1 VSLLGSAI
9 LGRWSY
15 DPGMAEDD
23 SAFLWETE
31 ALRSAPPRADRSA
44 ARRKDAGK
52 HLDSDWLTLREAH
65 EITGIPIP
73 TLRKWA
79 RREHI
84 PTYLDETETGQLR
97 MVSLRATKE
106 RAVELGRED
115 QPPTPP
121 APAGRAAQP
130 ETPPGTMLVPI
141 DAWDKMLLQLGNLH
155 QAGQQLAE
163 ARERAAKAETEA
175 VFLKE
180 RLAELRTELAD
191 AKQVKPPVRRRVP
204 EDEPPE
210 PISHIPI
217 ESDNDL
223 EPDPRPE
230 SDPTTDDGEITV
242 RDLTRSEDDET
253 PRSSLDE
260 DDMTLAEYSLEMM
273 KHLYSTW
280 RGRPRR

>member
-1 VSLLGSAI
+1 MIRAMGD
-9 LGRWSY
+9 G
-15 DPGMAEDD
+15 D

-31 ALRSAPPRADRSA
+31 ALRSAPPRQVRPVESRVDT
-44 ARRKDAGK
+44 GK

-84 PTYLDETETGQLR
+84 PTYLQKTETGELR
-97 MVSLRATKE
+97 MVSLRAVRE
-106 RAVELGRED
+106 RAAELGRED
-115 QPPTPP
+115 QTPPPTP
-121 APAGRAAQP
+121 AGGRETAP

-155 QAGQQLAE
+155 EAGQQLAE

-175 VFLKE
+175 QFLKE
-180 RLAELRTELAD
+180 RLTELRTELAE
-191 AKQVKPPVRRRVP
+191 AKQTESRHSRSVVESAPA
-204 EDEPPE
+204 E
-210 PISHIPI
+210 PIAHIPI
-217 ESDNDL
+217 ESDDDA
-223 EPDPRPE
+223 EPEPAPE
-230 SDPTTDDGEITV
+230 AVAEVGPVPVADESEITV
-242 RDLTRSEDDET
+242 RDLGRERSEEERPRPDFADDE
-253 PRSSLDE
+253 
-260 DDMTLAEYSLEMM
+260 MTLAEYSLEMM

>member
-1 VSLLGSAI
+1 
-9 LGRWSY
+9 
-15 DPGMAEDD
+15 MAEGD

-31 ALRSAPPRADRSA
+31 ALRSAPPRAERSA
-44 ARRKDAGK
+44 PRRKDAGK

-84 PTYLDETETGQLR
+84 PTYLEETETGHLR
-97 MVSLRATKE
+97 MVSLGAIKE
-106 RAVELGRED
+106 RAAGLGRDD
-115 QPPTPP
+115 QPPAPP
-121 APAGRAAQP
+121 APSRETAEP

-175 VFLKE
+175 EFLKE
-180 RLAELRTELAD
+180 RLAELRTERAD
-191 AKQVKPPVRRRVP
+191 AKQVKRPVRRRVND
-204 EDEPPE
+204 EEPPE

-217 ESDNDL
+217 ESDDDA
-223 EPDPRPE
+223 EPEPE
-230 SDPTTDDGEITV
+230 PAAEDGEITV
-242 RDLTRSEDDET
+242 RDLSRSQDYDA
-253 PRSSLDE
+253 PGPSLNE